1 VSAPCSAPTL
11 LSKKGSGD
19 WRTWPIGDNFGHL
32 LRAISIRIIRDVE
45 SGRFLD
51 ESIDSAFS
59 RSRLNEGERALIYQ
73 ITSGVIRWRGYL
85 ELVLSRYAK
94 KPVEKD
100 VRYLLWM
107 TLYQVGFMKKAYYH
121 VVKEAV
127 DYARHEK
134 GKLVAGFVNAV
145 LRRYVSDREA
155 SIPSPAEAVR
165 QAFPK
170 WLVDRWTLRFGT
182 GETDGLLELLNRE
195 PEFTLRV
202 DTRRLTVDKAIEAL
216 TDAGIEVLRGRL
228 SPSAL
233 TVGRLTPVLASS
245 LFKEGL
251 VSVQGEASQLAGM
264 AVAAAGGNMIL
275 DACSGSATKTKQ
287 VREMCPQSHVISM
300 DNNMKRLLLSSLGD
314 HIVCADALVSPF
326 RAGSFDTIL
335 VDAPCSSLGIV
346 RKHPEIKWRRSEEDI
361 SRFAAIQLSLLG
373 SLWDLV
379 RPGGHVVY
387 SVCSFEPEET
397 TDVIRNLAKD
407 KHFVLENPLPFLF
420 NKDCF
425 LSLPH
430 ETALDG
436 FFVARIRKL

>member
-1 VSAPCSAPTL
+1 M
-11 LSKKGSGD
+11 
-19 WRTWPIGDNFGHL
+19 
-32 LRAISIRIIRDVE
+32 
-45 SGRFLD
+45 
-51 ESIDSAFS
+51 
-59 RSRLNEGERALIYQ
+59 
-73 ITSGVIRWRGYL
+73 IRWRGYL
-85 ELVLSRYAK
+85 DLVLSRYVR

-127 DYARHEK
+127 QYARNER
-134 GKLVAGFVNAV
+134 GKFVAGFVNAV
-145 LRRYVSDREA
+145 LRRYVNDRETC
-155 SIPSPAEAVR
+155 IPSPGEAVR
-165 QAFPK
+165 QTFPK
-170 WLVDRWTLRFGT
+170 WLVDRWTMRFGT

-202 DTRRLTVDKAIEAL
+202 NTHRMTVDEAIEAL
-216 TDAGIEVLRGRL
+216 AGDGIEVRRGRL

-233 TVGRLTPVLASS
+233 IVDRLIPVFANT
-245 LFKEGL
+245 LFRNGI

-264 AVAAAGGNMIL
+264 AVAAAGGTTIL
-275 DACSGSATKTKQ
+275 DACTGSATKTKQ
-287 VREMCPQSHVISM
+287 VREISPQAHIISM
-300 DNNMKRLLLSSLGD
+300 DNNMKRLRLSSPGYNM
-314 HIVCADALVSPF
+314 ICADALVPPF
-326 RAGSFDTIL
+326 RAGSFDTVL

-346 RKHPEIKWRRSEEDI
+346 RKHPEIKWRRTEEDI
-361 SRFAAIQLSLLG
+361 SRFAAMQLSLLR

-379 RPGGHVVY
+379 RPGGRVVY

-407 KHFVLENPLPFLF
+407 KNFVLENPLPFLF

-436 FFVARIRKL
+436 FFIARIRKL

>member
-1 VSAPCSAPTL
+1 M
-11 LSKKGSGD
+11 
-19 WRTWPIGDNFGHL
+19 
-32 LRAISIRIIRDVE
+32 
-45 SGRFLD
+45 
-51 ESIDSAFS
+51 
-59 RSRLNEGERALIYQ
+59 
-73 ITSGVIRWRGYL
+73 IRWRGYL
-85 ELVLSRYAK
+85 EIILSRYAK

-107 TLYQVGFMKKAYYH
+107 TLYQVGFMKKAHYH

-127 DYARHEK
+127 EYARNEK
-134 GKLVAGFVNAV
+134 GKFVAGFVNAV
-145 LRRYVSDREA
+145 LRRFVSDREDRSLSSA
-155 SIPSPAEAVR
+155 GALR
-165 QAFPK
+165 HAFPK
-170 WLVDRWTLRFGT
+170 WLVDRWTLRFGAS
-182 GETDGLLELLNRE
+182 ETDRLLELLNRE
-195 PEFTLRV
+195 PEFALRV
-202 DTRRLTVDKAIEAL
+202 DTRRLTVDRAIEAL
-216 TDAGIEVLRGRL
+216 AHGGIEVRRGRL

-233 TVGRLTPVLASS
+233 TVDRLAPVLASS
-245 LFKEGL
+245 LFREGL

-264 AVAAAGGNMIL
+264 AVAAAGGTTIL
-275 DACSGSATKTKQ
+275 DACTGSATKTKQ
-287 VREMCPQSHVISM
+287 VREMCPQARVISM
-300 DNNMKRLLLSSLGD
+300 DNKMKRLLLSSLGD
-314 HIVCADALVSPF
+314 HIVCADALAPPF
-326 RAGSFDTIL
+326 RAGYFDTIL

-361 SRFAAIQLSLLG
+361 SRFAAVQLSLLG

-407 KHFVLENPLPFLF
+407 KNFVLENPLPFLF

-436 FFVARIRKL
+436 FFIARIRKL